1 MKDKFEFMSDEGKR
15 SLPII
20 PDYKVESYDPDKKL
34 FLPEINVGEF
44 PKVDYDKLILNDL
57 RPKIAKRVTA
67 ILDKLDHELKQT
79 KVRPPDH
86 PMLIKS
92 KPINQW
98 LRNSWLGRF
107 FISTIFKIGKRWI
120 NGQLNRWITN
130 QIILDMSNH
139 GLFRDDANE
148 PDNVLK

>member
-1 MKDKFEFMSDEGKR
+1 
-15 SLPII
+15 
-20 PDYKVESYDPDKKL
+20 
-34 FLPEINVGEF
+34 
-44 PKVDYDKLILNDL
+44 
-57 RPKIAKRVTA
+57 VTA
-67 ILDKLDHELKQT
+67 IMDKLEQELKT
-79 KVRPPDH
+79 KKEEPKQKGKSLKENSNPKPKPEDH

-92 KPINQW
+92 KPFNQW

-107 FISTIFKIGKRWI
+107 FIGMIFKIGKRWI

-139 GLFRDDANE
+139 GLFRNDANE